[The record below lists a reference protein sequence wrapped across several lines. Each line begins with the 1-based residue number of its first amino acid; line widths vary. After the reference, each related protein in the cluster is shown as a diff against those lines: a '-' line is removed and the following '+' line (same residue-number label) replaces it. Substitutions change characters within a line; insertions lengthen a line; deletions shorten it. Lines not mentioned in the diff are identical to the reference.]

1 MATFHKTEQYCC
13 HCDCDHTKKRY
24 LKILAKTKFKCEK
37 FESSDLSKSFSAINK
52 MEKQCLLLVLSVC
65 IICLP
70 AITNGQAVTRDPRF
84 YSREGDYNYKWPNPG
99 DPEYR

>member
-1 MATFHKTEQYCC
+1 MATVHNKNCR
-13 HCDCDHTKKRY
+13 HSDCDHTKKRY
-24 LKILAKTKFKCEK
+24 LKILSKIKCETPTIALRK
-37 FESSDLSKSFSAINK
+37 TNGKCFVLA
-52 MEKQCLLLVLSVC
+52 LSVC
-65 IICLP
+65 VILMP